1 MKHTLFIFALI
12 TASIQTFAQSPRIKL
27 NQITKDSLAGSVLIS
42 SATDSGMVYSRDL
55 FISYGA
61 DTVLILGGDTLA
73 ATSGIIS
80 SVLSDGVTIT
90 GDGTLGSELTVDTAT
105 VIATKGDLT
114 DYVTIAGMQTITGAK
129 TFSTGIVV
137 NEDGNNVDTRFEGY
151 TDANLLFLD
160 ASANR
165 VGIGTSSPSA
175 KLDVVGDMN
184 VNGDLTL
191 TAGFFEPIILRRN
204 IGLNGFSVQMP
215 LKLKNNAGNYV
226 TYAAIRGVIRDT
238 TTSSEDGDIQFHTML
253 NGSQNQV
260 FEIRNNG
267 NVGIDL
273 LNIASVPTEKLD
285 VNGNGRFRSIGSGAS
300 AGALHRTSNGTL
312 TTNTSDL
319 RLKTNINPLENTL
332 EKLLNVNTYTFNW
345 INESDRVDLGMIA
358 QEVEEIFPRLVFTNP
373 VDGYK
378 GIHYDKFSS
387 ILTKA
392 IQEQQ
397 SIIES
402 IQTELDA
409 NSSIIESQSNEI
421 ETLKTLIT
429 DLSNRL
435 QILENN

>member
-1 MKHTLFIFALI
+1 MKQIKILLGLI
-12 TASIQTFAQSPRIKL
+12 LLASVSTFAQSPRIKL
-27 NQITKDSLAGSVLIS
+27 NQITKDTVKGSVLIS
-42 SATDSGMVYSRDL
+42 SPTDSGMVYSRDL

-61 DTVLILGGDTLA
+61 DTVLILGGDTIALKSDLVA
-73 ATSGIIS
+73 EIGDSLLNYVSRTE
-80 SVLSDGVTIT
+80 LSDSTTNIRTDIPLIIADSLLNYVNIS
-90 GDGTLGSELTVDTAT
+90 GT
-105 VIATKGDLT
+105 
-114 DYVTIAGMQTITGAK
+114 QTITGAK
-129 TFSTGIVV
+129 SFTSTVTAGSGEFINSGQNGSLGSVVKISTTFNNALSRNWGIVNTWDNIGDLTFRV
-137 NEDGNNVDTRFEGY
+137 SNAQGGDPLADGVTRMVILENGK
-151 TDANLLFLD
+151 
-160 ASANR
+160 
-165 VGIGTSSPSA
+165 VGIGTTSPSE
-175 KLDVVGDMN
+175 V
-184 VNGDLTL
+184 
-191 TAGFFEPIILRRN
+191 
-204 IGLNGFSVQMP
+204 
-215 LKLKNNAGNYV
+215 
-226 TYAAIRGVIRDT
+226 
-238 TTSSEDGDIQFHTML
+238 
-253 NGSQNQV
+253 
-260 FEIRNNG
+260 
-267 NVGIDL
+267 
-273 LNIASVPTEKLD
+273 LD
-285 VNGNGRFRSIGSGAS
+285 VNGNARFRSIGSGAS
-300 AGALHRTSNGTL
+300 AGALHYTSTGVL
-312 TTNTSDL
+312 TTNTSDV